1 MCAEACQVKGS
12 LEGDVREQAL
22 PSFLT
27 ALPLT
32 HLDVSA
38 CRNTDLSVVADM
50 TRLAT
55 LSLQVRLWDPAL
67 QCMLWFCGA
76 TDVSYFAALLS
87 SLYLDG
93 SVIPVCHVKCL
104 IVGCNMREAP

>member
-1 MCAEACQVKGS
+1 MVWWTGARQWHSVSACQAQHGPDC
-12 LEGDVREQAL
+12 GACAQAL

-27 ALPLT
+27 TLPLT

-55 LSLQVRLWDPAL
+55 LSLQARSWDPVTCSERCILVAQQTHGIL
-67 QCMLWFCGA
+67 RCW
-76 TDVSYFAALLS
+76 LS
-87 SLYLDG
+87 PCFLVPRS
-93 SVIPVCHVKCL
+93 P
-104 IVGCNMREAP
+104 P

>member
-1 MCAEACQVKGS
+1 MH
-12 LEGDVREQAL
+12 EQAL
-22 PSFLT
+22 PSFLA

-55 LSLQVRLWDPAL
+55 LSLQVRLWHPTL
-67 QCMLWFCGA
+67 LCMLHFCGA
-76 TDVSYFAALLS
+76 AHVSHLAVLLD
-87 SLYLDG
+87 SL
-93 SVIPVCHVKCL
+93 
-104 IVGCNMREAP
+104 

>member
-1 MCAEACQVKGS
+1 MCTEACQVKGS
-12 LEGDVREQAL
+12 PEDGAHVQAL

-55 LSLQVRLWDPAL
+55 LSLQVHLWDPAL
-67 QCMLWFCGA
+67 QCMLRFCGA
-76 TDVSYFAALLS
+76 AHMLCGAV
-87 SLYLDG
+87 
-93 SVIPVCHVKCL
+93 
-104 IVGCNMREAP
+104 